1 VPLLQL
7 GDLLAG
13 RCDKF
18 VVGVRVTV
26 QPPAAGHGFGQEHPG
41 AAGERRVV
49 SGVRDHAGELA
60 HHRDLLVAVQG
71 ARVGQHLYANVVG
84 GAADVRHVACGQLV
98 DEGGRVLAEHRD
110 ARDPLDG
117 HQGGGEIGGELVLV
131 GECARRGVHVDHGHC
146 VVLPIVARLPPR
158 GFEGAVGAAG
168 LVERV
173 EFGHIFG

>member
-1 VPLLQL
+1 MPLLQL

-60 HHRDLLVAVQG
+60 HHRDLLVAVES
-71 ARVGQHLYANVVG
+71 ARVGQHLHANVAG
-84 GAADVRHVACGQLV
+84 GAVDVRHVACGQLV

-110 ARDPLDG
+110 VRDPLDG